1 MPETPRGDLILP
13 VPASR
18 KVSDESLRLPP
29 IHSFTPINGHTR
41 ATNWQ
46 EQAIQPFTPVSVRQ
60 HDGNT
65 SGIFT
70 VPRKQP
76 TTDFDF
82 EVMGRDLPG
91 HFQAD
96 FHEISSA
103 QAFKPRNTPA
113 PDLRMTEALQV
124 DKHDGRVW
132 HLGHEPGESYSGIF
146 ANDDPDEMPLEV
158 LHTISAM
165 KDKINRTKRLE
176 KSAELLQT
184 SRALLEAG
192 ETLGLERTT
201 FVEFGEPILCSRPA
215 CPYEGPNNG
224 MPPNRYYLNL
234 ISKFE
239 DYEATFCLACFEG
252 LWNLKFTEGISDA
265 PGLLHPDDPRR
276 DSAYALPAQLD
287 GTHEQHWSSSNEIF
301 KSRHAIAEESFQG
314 TISPAHTPDNRFATP
329 GVESVEAGA
338 EQWKSPN
345 STTSTGE
352 WRYPPTRFQHIAWA
366 IRPGVTLSPLDK
378 AVVDLWKF
386 TSRAQLRWEH
396 QLARTRAIRD
406 YYYPGGTATA
416 DLSLGMKP
424 FIWDDVDGPAEGADV
439 HVLEGPAH
447 LRQKD
452 CYGRDLS
459 EVLKEAAQNK

>member
-13 VPASR
+13 VPTSR
-18 KVSDESLRLPP
+18 KVPDESLRLPP

-41 ATNWQ
+41 ATYWQ
-46 EQAIQPFTPVSVRQ
+46 EQAFQPFTPLSTGRYN
-60 HDGNT
+60 DDA
-65 SGIFT
+65 SDIFRL
-70 VPRKQP
+70 PRKQP

-82 EVMGRDLPG
+82 ELMGRELPG
-91 HFQAD
+91 NFQAD

-103 QAFKPRNTPA
+103 QVLKPRNTPA
-113 PDLRMTEALQV
+113 PDLHMMEALQV
-124 DKHDGRVW
+124 DKDDGRVW
-132 HLGHEPGESYSGIF
+132 HLGHEPGESFSGTF
-146 ANDDPDEMPLEV
+146 ANDDPDDMPLEV
-158 LHTISAM
+158 VRVISAM
-165 KDKINRTKRLE
+165 KDKINRGKRLE

-201 FVEFGEPILCSRPA
+201 FVEFGEAIICSRPG
-215 CPYEGPNNG
+215 CPYEAPDKG

-234 ISKFE
+234 VSKFE
-239 DYEATFCLACFEG
+239 EYEATFCLGCFEG
-252 LWNLKFTEGISDA
+252 LWNLNFTESISDA
-265 PGLLHPDDPRR
+265 PGLLHPDDARR
-276 DSAYALPAQLD
+276 DSAFAVPTQAD
-287 GTHEQHWSSSNEIF
+287 GAHEQPWSSSNEIF
-301 KSRHAIAEESFQG
+301 KSRHAIAEEGFQR
-314 TISPAHTPDNRFATP
+314 TISPSATP
-329 GVESVEAGA
+329 HHRVETPGLESVEAGQ
-338 EQWKSPN
+338 EHWKSPN

-352 WRYPPTRFQHIAWA
+352 WRYPPTRFQHIAWT

-386 TSRAQLRWEH
+386 TSRAQLQWEH
-396 QLARTRAIRD
+396 HLARTRAMRD

-416 DLSLGMKP
+416 DLSLGMRP
-424 FIWDDVDGPAEGADV
+424 FRWDDADGPAEGANAQ
-439 HVLEGPAH
+439 VLEGPAH